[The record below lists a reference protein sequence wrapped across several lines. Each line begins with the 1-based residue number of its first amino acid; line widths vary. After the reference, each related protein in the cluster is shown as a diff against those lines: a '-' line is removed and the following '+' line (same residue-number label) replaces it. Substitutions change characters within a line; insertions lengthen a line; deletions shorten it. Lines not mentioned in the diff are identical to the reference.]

1 MKKIAGFYW
10 NVFLKGMEYE
20 NLPDTYVIFI
30 CDYDPFYEGKYRYVF
45 RNMCW
50 EDNNVNL
57 QDGSWTIFL
66 NTHGTNDD
74 EVPEELVKFLKFVGA
89 DLGESQRDFQDD
101 FIKKL
106 QDSIKNVKQSRE
118 MEERYMLLEELL
130 KREYKTGKAEGKVE
144 SKIESIIHFLEE
156 KDSISNELKVQI
168 MEQKDMNILE
178 KWLKLAVQADSIEQF
193 EKNM

>member
-118 MEERYMLLEELL
+118 MEERYMLLEQLL

>member
-1 MKKIAGFYW
+1 
-10 NVFLKGMEYE
+10 
-20 NLPDTYVIFI
+20 
-30 CDYDPFYEGKYRYVF
+30 
-45 RNMCW
+45 
-50 EDNNVNL
+50 
-57 QDGSWTIFL
+57 
-66 NTHGTNDD
+66 
-74 EVPEELVKFLKFVGA
+74 
-89 DLGESQRDFQDD
+89 
-101 FIKKL
+101 
-106 QDSIKNVKQSRE
+106 
-118 MEERYMLLEELL
+118 MLLEELL